1 MNWKNFGDQKL
12 KRVKQKVKIFI
23 EIKKNTFN
31 HTTNKN
37 KQQLSTK
44 KKKPTFDLLVFLIRL
59 F

>member
-44 KKKPTFDLLVFLIRL
+44 KKKTNFRSFSFLN
-59 F
+59 

>member
-23 EIKKNTFN
+23 EIKKTYL
-31 HTTNKN
+31 TI
-37 KQQLSTK
+37 QLIKINNNYLPK
-44 KKKPTFDLLVFLIRL
+44 KKTTTFDLLVFLIKL